1 MQHLQTMKQDLI
13 LALTLILIFSCQSS
27 PNKAISHVASI
38 DTVEPIKEIKPQK
51 DTVELE
57 EYFADSTNVGRKSL
71 NKIEVSKY
79 RIADSNYVII
89 RFFSKKTNTWNLK
102 NEFYFEKDDITGCD
116 TKLSDFNN
124 DGLNDMTYISN
135 IAARGANEVRRLF
148 IYDKSLDKVIYMKNS
163 EDYPNMLYNKELNCI
178 DAFLVYGGC
187 STVFLKINGDSLR
200 EFASVELMDG
210 LTVRAYDKYGKE
222 TIILQDTTNKA
233 GYIRY
238 KNFKPLKEYDDY

>member
-1 MQHLQTMKQDLI
+1 MKQYLG
-13 LALTLILIFSCQSS
+13 LTLILILFLSCQCRPDNQSS
-27 PNKAISHVASI
+27 FVAST
-38 DTVEPIKEIKPQK
+38 DTTKPVEEIKHQG
-51 DTVELE
+51 DTTQLE
-57 EYFADSTNVGRKSL
+57 EFFVDSINVGRKSH

-79 RIADSNYVII
+79 RTTDSSYVVI
-89 RFFSKKTNTWNLK
+89 RFFSKQNNIWDLK
-102 NEFYFEKDDITGCD
+102 NEFHFEKDDITGCD

-135 IAARGANEVRRLF
+135 VAARGANEVRRLF
-148 IYDKSLDKVIYMKNS
+148 IYDKSKDKLIYMKNS

-210 LTVRAYDKYGKE
+210 LTVKTYDKNGTE

-238 KNFKPLKEYDDY
+238 KNFKPLKEYDGE